1 MNRYTENLKPKTL
14 FYIFSLLFLIS
25 FSGCNGC
32 DKDSNPVSPGE
43 GNPFAVQVISANI
56 GCEGI
61 NLYTNPE
68 AALWGPDWNYLP
80 DGRYSGFVS
89 LGPAGDIVIK
99 MGVDVVDGPGPD
111 IAVYQ
116 AVSDE
121 ETGVY
126 VTDNL
131 STPFQ
136 FLGSERCGY
145 LCRFDLNGSGFQK
158 VRYVMVKDMGDSD
171 CYETAGA
178 DIDAVEALNYK

>member
-89 LGPAGDIVIK
+89 LGPAGSITLK
-99 MGVDVVDGPGPD
+99 MGVDVVDGPGKD
-111 IAVYQ
+111 IRVYQ
-116 AVSDE
+116 AVSNEDV
-121 ETGVY
+121 GVY
-126 VTDNL
+126 VTDSL
-131 STPFQ
+131 SSPFR
-136 FLGSERCGY
+136 FIGSQSCPEKCDFY
-145 LCRFDLNGSGFQK
+145 LNGSGYSK
-158 VRYVMVKDMGDSD
+158 IRYILVDDRGDSD
-171 CYETAGA
+171 CYESPGA
-178 DIDAVEALNYK
+178 DIDAVEALNYR